1 MKFMCL
7 QCVVSVTIE
16 TPPLSYAYQ
25 IIKWTVRFKKLSV
38 RITLSVLRKRRPRK
52 IYNLS
57 WHDLNSH
64 TFNMAKFV
72 RDLHCIPVQGT
83 WTIAR
88 SFAHCICACSRWMTC
103 TTIWTLDNHA
113 VSGQVTLTARIDL
126 GFVFHVSA
134 NFVKVDG
141 NCDSNIWNC
150 YFLECE
156 IGWNNQV
163 FW

>member
-1 MKFMCL
+1 MKFMFL

-16 TPPLSYAYQ
+16 TPAISYAYQ
-25 IIKWTVRFKKLSV
+25 IIKWSVRFKKLSV

-72 RDLHCIPVQGT
+72 RDLHCRPVQGT

-88 SFAHCICACSRWMTC
+88 SFCPLYLCMLTLNDLHNNFDTRQSRYSDLLTDWKH
-103 TTIWTLDNHA
+103 LKFVQFGFESD
-113 VSGQVTLTARIDL
+113 VTSEPPRYR
-126 GFVFHVSA
+126 S
-134 NFVKVDG
+134 
-141 NCDSNIWNC
+141 C
-150 YFLECE
+150 LECSPTTKRK
-156 IGWNNQV
+156 
-163 FW
+163 